1 MAEPQT
7 TNGYISRGNM
17 SIILVAAGLIMGG
30 FGWVTNNQNN
40 VLNGRIDELRE
51 TAKHAISRGE
61 HDEFKLRLDRDI
73 GLIRDEQQRRGGSIV
88 PRTEHEARWASTSK
102 DLALLSERLNEL
114 RNATS
119 STYTIR
125 DEVHRMQTEVS
136 EMRKLLSDRSGTK

>member
-1 MAEPQT
+1 MAE

-17 SIILVAAGLIMGG
+17 TIILSSAGLVMLA
-30 FGWVTNNQNN
+30 FGAFITQQNSA
-40 VLNGRIDELRE
+40 VDRQIADVKTTLDKTLRKDEHE
-51 TAKHAISRGE
+51 
-61 HDEFKLRLDRDI
+61 EFKRGVDHNI
-73 GLIRDEQQRRGGSIV
+73 ALIREEQQRRSGSIV
-88 PRTEHEARWASTSK
+88 PRTEHEARWASMSK

-136 EMRKLLSDRSGTK
+136 EMRRLLNDRKTGSPP

>member
-1 MAEPQT
+1 MATE

-40 VLNGRIDELRE
+40 VLNSRIDELRE
-51 TAKHAISRGE
+51 VARRAIPRGE

-73 GLIRDEQQRRGGSIV
+73 GLLREEQQRRYTSIV
-88 PRTEHEARWASTSK
+88 PRTEHEARWVAS
-102 DLALLSERLNEL
+102 DRNIVLLSERLNEL
-114 RNATS
+114 RNATA

-136 EMRKLLSDRSGTK
+136 EMRALLVGRKTP

>member
-1 MAEPQT
+1 MAET
-7 TNGYISRGNM
+7 ANGYISRGNM
-17 SIILVAAGLIMGG
+17 TIILSSAGLIMIA
-30 FGWVTNNQNN
+30 FGAFVTQQNN
-40 VLNGRIDELRE
+40 SVDRQITRLEQALDKTLRKDEHE
-51 TAKHAISRGE
+51 
-61 HDEFKLRLDRDI
+61 EFKRGVDHNI
-73 GLIRDEQQRRGGSIV
+73 TLIREEQQRRSGSIV

-136 EMRKLLSDRSGTK
+136 EMRRLLNDRKTGSPP

>member
-1 MAEPQT
+1 MAGE

-30 FGWVTNNQNN
+30 FGWVMSNQTT

-51 TAKHAISRGE
+51 IVKHTINRGE

-73 GLIRDEQQRRGGSIV
+73 GLLREEQQRRYASIV
-88 PRTEHEARWASTSK
+88 PRTEHEARWASTLK

-125 DEVHRMQTEVS
+125 DEVHRMQVEVS
-136 EMRKLLSDRSGTK
+136 ELRKLLADRKP

>member
-1 MAEPQT
+1 MAEP

-30 FGWVTNNQNN
+30 FGWVFSNQAATI
-40 VLNGRIDELRE
+40 NGRIDELRE
-51 TAKHAISRGE
+51 AQKHVISRGE

-73 GLIRDEQQRRGGSIV
+73 GLIREEQQRRFTDIV
-88 PRTEHEARWASTSK
+88 PRTEHEARWASTTK
-102 DLALLSERLNEL
+102 DLSLLSERLNEL

-136 EMRKLLSDRSGTK
+136 ELRKLLADRPGK

>member
-1 MAEPQT
+1 MAAE

-17 SIILVAAGLIMGG
+17 TIILSSAGLVMLA
-30 FGWVTNNQNN
+30 FGAFITQQNSA
-40 VLNGRIDELRE
+40 VDRQISDVKRSIEHTLRKDEHE
-51 TAKHAISRGE
+51 
-61 HDEFKLRLDRDI
+61 EFKLRLDRDI
-73 GLIRDEQQRRGGSIV
+73 NLIREEQQRRGSSIV

-136 EMRKLLSDRSGTK
+136 EMRRLLNDRKTGSPP

>member
-1 MAEPQT
+1 MAGD

-51 TAKHAISRGE
+51 ITKHTISRGE

-73 GLIRDEQQRRGGSIV
+73 GLIREEQQRRFTGIV
-88 PRTEHEARWASTSK
+88 PRTEHEARWASTGK

-114 RNATS
+114 RTATS
-119 STYTIR
+119 STYTMR
-125 DEVHRMQTEVS
+125 DALQRMQTEVTDL
-136 EMRKLLSDRSGTK
+136 RKLLGERK